1 MDIIIIDGKEYDLD
15 AVTPEVREELL
26 KQQKLAEEVA
36 KLFGNINLAKLKA
49 GQGKDA

>member
-1 MDIIIIDGKEYDLD
+1 MNMVTIDGKEYDLD

-26 KQQKLAEEVA
+26 KQQRLAEEVA
-36 KLFGNINLAKLKA
+36 KLFGNIDLAKLIA